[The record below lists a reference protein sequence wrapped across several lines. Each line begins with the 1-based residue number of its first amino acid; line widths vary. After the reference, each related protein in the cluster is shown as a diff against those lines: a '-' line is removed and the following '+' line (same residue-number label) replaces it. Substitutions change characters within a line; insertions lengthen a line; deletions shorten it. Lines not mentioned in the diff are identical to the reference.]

1 LCTSL
6 RVKED
11 KVDIFSD
18 VKAFENSRPA
28 RGASMDQGLCSST
41 SSPLPTPLLICA
53 TATVAI
59 SAANTPYN
67 ISTLQLTLPCSSVMT
82 ATAHLAVNKLWIS
95 ISIRQ
100 LTPSCSS
107 AMTATARLAVNRRQL
122 RQGNTNHKSFKAKAP
137 FVPEAQVE

>member
-41 SSPLPTPLLICA
+41 SSPPTHATTYMCHGHSRNFSSEHALQHFDSPAHPPLFECDDCDRSFGSQQALDQHLNSPAHALVFECDDCDSSFGSQQA
-53 TATVAI
+53 
-59 SAANTPYN
+59 
-67 ISTLQLTLPCSSVMT
+67 STKTRKYESQELQSQGTLR
-82 ATAHLAVNKLWIS
+82 AGG
-95 ISIRQ
+95 
-100 LTPSCSS
+100 PS
-107 AMTATARLAVNRRQL
+107 
-122 RQGNTNHKSFKAKAP
+122 
-137 FVPEAQVE
+137 